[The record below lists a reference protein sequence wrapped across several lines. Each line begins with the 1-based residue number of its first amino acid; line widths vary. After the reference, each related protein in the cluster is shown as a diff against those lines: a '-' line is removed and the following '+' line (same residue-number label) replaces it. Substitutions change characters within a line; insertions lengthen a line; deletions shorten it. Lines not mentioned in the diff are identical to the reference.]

1 MYFQCSI
8 VVAVWP
14 LRHVWLFETP
24 WTAARQASLSFTV
37 SWSLF
42 KLMSIEL
49 AWRWHPT
56 RVFFNWSTQELFS
69 HVAEHIFT
77 YLFLTILDYSWVLTS
92 LLNKSLD
99 LVNHMLIYN
108 FFGLSSISTIFVPI
122 VKITPIVMALLSCRI
137 LTSFVAQLTLTFFFQ
152 MSVQTWFFKYL
163 WTSSTILLILIN

>member
-1 MYFQCSI
+1 MFYCCCCLATKTCLTLRDPMDCSTPGFP
-8 VVAVWP
+8 VLHCLLEFVQTHVHWVGMAVASN
-14 LRHVWLFETP
+14 H
-24 WTAARQASLSFTV
+24 
-37 SWSLF
+37 
-42 KLMSIEL
+42 
-49 AWRWHPT
+49 